1 MQISIIGFTAVLFFS
16 TV

>member
-1 MQISIIGFTAVLFFS
+1 MQISIIGFTTVLFFS